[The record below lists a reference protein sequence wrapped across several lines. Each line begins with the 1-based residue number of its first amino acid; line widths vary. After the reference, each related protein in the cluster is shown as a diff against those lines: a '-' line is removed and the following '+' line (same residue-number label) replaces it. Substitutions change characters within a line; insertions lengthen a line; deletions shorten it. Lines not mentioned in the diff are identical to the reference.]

1 MPASARRESPSEEHP
16 APRSSERAVARW
28 LLIGVWAVS
37 ILNAVLYLDR
47 GWFPH
52 DLGSLAQPA
61 MRVLWGQLPH
71 RDFVDVYTG
80 GLAFLDALVFRIL
93 TPTAMALRWAL
104 LAFFA
109 AWVPAV
115 WYVMRRIAGPVTAA
129 LATLLAAAWTL
140 PMYAAGMPS
149 WYNLFFATFSVAA
162 IFRYL
167 EIRRTR
173 WLMAAGALA
182 GVSIL
187 FKVIGLYA
195 VAAGLLALT
204 YVEAAEAPSAPP
216 EGAPRGDAGYRWLV
230 GAGALALM
238 AMVIVLV
245 TRAMGP
251 GGLFRFA
258 TAAVIPCF
266 LLAFLAARRRSGA
279 PSPRRLAA
287 LMGLL
292 APFVAGVAVVV
303 GIFVLPWLLTGSLG
317 ALIRGVFV
325 LPRRRFADASWGGLR
340 GGWTGPALA
349 AAAVL
354 LVGAA
359 PRVRRDVRIGVGAAL
374 AVLLG
379 AALALSGHLEVYVA
393 TWQGLWWLPPWVALA
408 AAWAFFRSGV
418 SAGDEGSRDAGTRGF
433 ILLAAFGMVSLV
445 EVPFAAPIYFF
456 FAAPLLVP
464 MAFALSGRG
473 GAVGSAVRRRWV
485 AGLVVFLLGFTAL
498 RLDPGFIRHLGFRPD
513 HSTET
518 ALLRL
523 PRAGGLHVS
532 PEDRDLYET
541 VVPMVESLARGPYI
555 YATPDSPEIYFL
567 TGKRNPTRTLFEF
580 LDPHPE
586 TRTARVLAEL
596 DRDSVN
602 VVVINRSP
610 LFSAPV
616 SSDLVA
622 GLQARYPMA
631 RTVGR
636 FLVVWRRGPAP
647 ATR

>member
-16 APRSSERAVARW
+16 APRSSKRAVARW
-28 LLIGVWAVS
+28 LFIGVWVVS

-173 WLMAAGALA
+173 WLMTAGALA

-204 YVEAAEAPSAPP
+204 YVEAAEAAPP
-216 EGAPRGDAGYRWLV
+216 EGATRSDAGYRWLV
-230 GAGALALM
+230 GAGALALT

-251 GGLFRFA
+251 GGIFRFA
-258 TAAVIPCF
+258 TAAVIPCL
-266 LLAFLAARRRSGA
+266 LLAFHAARRRSGT
-279 PSPRRLAA
+279 PSLRRLAA

-317 ALIRGVFV
+317 ALVRGVFV
-325 LPRRRFADASWGGLR
+325 LPQHRLADASWGGLR

-349 AAAVL
+349 AATVL
-354 LVGAA
+354 AVGAA
-359 PRVRRDVRIGVGAAL
+359 PRLRRDVRIGIGAAL
-374 AVLLG
+374 IALLG

-393 TWQGLWWLPPWVALA
+393 TWQGLWWLPPWAALA

-418 SAGDEGSRDAGTRGF
+418 SAGDEGGRDAGTRGF

-464 MAFALSGRG
+464 MAFALSSRG

-498 RLDPGFIRHLGFRPD
+498 RLNPGFIRHLGFRPD

-636 FLVVWRRGPAP
+636 LLVVWRRGPAP
-647 ATR
+647 GTR

>member
-1 MPASARRESPSEEHP
+1 MPDTAPSQSPPEEH
-16 APRSSERAVARW
+16 AARRSSERVVVRW
-28 LLIGVWAVS
+28 LFVGVWAASV
-37 ILNAVLYLDR
+37 LNAVLYLDR

-61 MRVLWGQLPH
+61 MRVLSGQLPH

-80 GLAFLDALVFRIL
+80 GLAFLDALVFRVL
-93 TPTAMALRWAL
+93 EPTAMALRWAV

-109 AWVPAV
+109 AWVPTV
-115 WYVMRRIAGPVTAA
+115 WYVMRRFAGPVTAA

-140 PMYAAGMPS
+140 PMYAEGMPS

-162 IFRYL
+162 ILRYL
-167 EIRRTR
+167 EVRRTR
-173 WLMAAGALA
+173 WLVAAGALA

-204 YVEAAEAPSAPP
+204 WAEVAEAPSAPP
-216 EGAPRGDAGYRWLV
+216 EDGTRSDAAYRWLV
-230 GAGALALM
+230 VAGALALT
-238 AMVIVLV
+238 AMVIGLV
-245 TRAMGP
+245 ARAMGP

-258 TAAVIPCF
+258 TAAVIPC
-266 LLAFLAARRRSGA
+266 LVLALRAARRPSGMA
-279 PSPRRLAA
+279 SRRRLAA
-287 LMGLL
+287 LTALL
-292 APFVAGVAVVV
+292 GPFVAGVAAVVAV
-303 GIFVLPWLLTGSLG
+303 FVLPWLLTGSLG

-325 LPRRRFADASWGGLR
+325 LPQRRLADASWGGLR

-349 AAAVL
+349 AATVLAVA
-354 LVGAA
+354 VA
-359 PRVRRDVRIGVGAAL
+359 PRLRRDVRIGVGAAL
-374 AVLLG
+374 AALLA
-379 AALALSGHLEVYVA
+379 AALALSGHLRVYVA
-393 TWQGLWWLPPWVALA
+393 TWQGLWWLPPWVALG
-408 AAWAFFRSGV
+408 AAWALLGGGA
-418 SAGDEGSRDAGTRGF
+418 SAGEEDAGRDAGTRAF
-433 ILLAAFGMVSLV
+433 VLAAAFGMISLV

-464 MAFALSGRG
+464 MAFALAGRG
-473 GAVGSAVRRRWV
+473 GAVGSALRRRWV
-485 AGLVVFLLGFTAL
+485 AGLAVFLLGFTAL
-498 RLDPGFIRHLGFRPD
+498 RLNPGFIRHLGFRPD
-513 HSTET
+513 PSTET
-518 ALLRL
+518 ALLHL

-541 VVPMVESLARGPYI
+541 VVPMVEALARGPYI
-555 YATPDSPEIYFL
+555 YATPDSPELYFL
-567 TGKRNPTRTLFEF
+567 TGERNPTRTLFEF

-636 FLVVWRRGPAP
+636 FLVVWRKPA
-647 ATR
+647 AGTR